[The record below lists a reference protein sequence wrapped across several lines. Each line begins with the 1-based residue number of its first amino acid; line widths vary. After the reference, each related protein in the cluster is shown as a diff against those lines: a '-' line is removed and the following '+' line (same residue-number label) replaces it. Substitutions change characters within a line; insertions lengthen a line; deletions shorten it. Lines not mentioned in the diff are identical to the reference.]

1 MDKKDW
7 VQLLVATC
15 ILGTLGFLSVNLF
28 EMKATLATVDTRSSK
43 TDERVGRIAET
54 LPEIKSR
61 VAWEELNSRFEALV
75 LTSIALSKEDGAIS
89 RKVALYTPA
98 QKRAL
103 MYDIEASEESLARS
117 MRLLSGTIYN
127 YDRKA
132 ITFADLT
139 ELAYEQRFSVLLPTG
154 LDSRNSFVVRSAQF
168 DDLKVIL
175 RNASKSEPREIDV
188 ETAFRVIDLS
198 QKLNEIMEK

>member
-15 ILGTLGFLSVNLF
+15 ILGTLGFLGVNLF
-28 EMKATLATVDTRSSK
+28 EMKGTLATVDTRSSK

-54 LPEIKSR
+54 LPELKSR

-75 LTSIALSKEDGAIS
+75 LTSVALSMNNGAIS
-89 RKVALYTPA
+89 RRVALYRPTLKKA
-98 QKRAL
+98 F
-103 MYDIEASEESLARS
+103 MYDIEAPEESLARS

-127 YDRKA
+127 FDRKA
-132 ITFADLT
+132 ITFSDLT
-139 ELAYEQRFSVLLPTG
+139 ELAYEQRFSVLLPTS
-154 LDSRNSFVVRSAQF
+154 LDSRNSFVVRSAHLE
-168 DDLKVIL
+168 DLKKIL
-175 RNASKSEPREIDV
+175 RNASKGEPREIDV

-198 QKLNEIMEK
+198 EKLDEIMEK